1 MPARWFA
8 VQTSPHAEAKANRHL
23 ANQHFTTYLPVY
35 RRRVRHARSS
45 EEVLRPLFPGY
56 LFVHFDPEEC
66 RWRSINGTVGV
77 RKILCHGEAP
87 LSVDEKIIAE
97 IKAREDE
104 TGAVKLNAPTFISGQ
119 AVRVTDGP
127 LADIEGLFEDHRD
140 ENRVILLVSLL
151 GRKVRVQVPTATVE
165 VA

>member
-1 MPARWFA
+1 MSALWFA
-8 VQTSPHAEAKANRHL
+8 VQTSPHAETKAKRHL
-23 ANQHFTTYLPVY
+23 DNQSFTVYLPVY
-35 RRRVRHARSS
+35 QRRVRHARSS
-45 EEVLRPLFPGY
+45 ALVLRPLFPGY
-56 LFVHFDPEEC
+56 LFVQFDPAEC

-87 LSVDEKIIAE
+87 LPVDEKIIAE

-104 TGAVKLNAPTFISGQ
+104 TGTVKLNAPAFVSGQ
-119 AVRVTDGP
+119 AVRVTEGP

-151 GRKVRVQVPTATVE
+151 GRKVRLQVQAQTIEA
-165 VA
+165 A